1 VTDEPKESGRM
12 WKLGGM
18 ALLFVVLGVAVGALL
33 TNITERR
40 MQGELFPLRLVE
52 IPENTVDPEAWRV
65 NFPRHYDSFMRTRI
79 DYGRT
84 AYGGSGHY
92 DKLAA
97 NPFRERA
104 WAGMAFELEYNA
116 ARGHH
121 YAQIDQAES
130 RRTLERTQPGT
141 CIQCHAAE
149 APLLVEEFGWEALS
163 RMPYDSLRDKV
174 HFGSSCADCHE
185 PNTMELRISRRAF
198 LEGMEARG
206 IDVSEAS
213 RQEMRSYVCAQCH
226 VEYYFKGDDR
236 VLTLPWTHGFAVEDM
251 ERHFDDYGFSDWT
264 HAETGAPMIKI
275 QHPEFELF
283 TQGTH
288 YASGVACADCH
299 MPYTRE
305 GGVKVSDHWIRSPL
319 TNISNSCQTC
329 HSISEAD
336 LHERVLTIQRRT
348 AELSAVAEAAITDL
362 MDAIVAARQAGIS
375 DERLTEARHYHRRS
389 QLRWD
394 FVDAEN
400 STGFHAPQEAAR
412 ILAHSADL
420 ARRGQISVMR
430 AMAEA
435 GRPLAQEQGMP

>member
-1 VTDEPKESGRM
+1 M
-12 WKLGGM
+12 WKLGGV
-18 ALLFVVLGVAVGALL
+18 ALVFVVIGVAAGALL

-52 IPENTVDPEAWRV
+52 IPEGTVDPEAWRV
-65 NFPRHYDSFMRTRI
+65 NFPRHYDSFMRTRT

-84 AYGGSGHY
+84 AFGGSGHY
-92 DKLAA
+92 DKLEG
-97 NPFRERA
+97 NPFRRRA

-116 ARGHH
+116 ARGHY
-121 YAQIDQAES
+121 YAQIDQAET
-130 RRTLERTQPGT
+130 RRTLERAQPGT

-149 APLLVEEFGWEALS
+149 APLLVEELGWEAVS

-174 HFGSSCADCHE
+174 HFGSSCNDCHD
-185 PNTMELRISRRAF
+185 PNTMDLRISRRAF

-206 IDVSEAS
+206 VDVSQAS
-213 RQEMRSYVCAQCH
+213 RQEMRTFVCAQCH
-226 VEYYFKGDDR
+226 VEYYFRGENNL
-236 VLTLPWTHGFAVEDM
+236 LTFPWNHGFQVEDI

-329 HSISEAD
+329 HSISETE
-336 LHERVLTIQRRT
+336 LEERVLTIQRRT
-348 AELSAVAEAAITDL
+348 AELSGVAEAAITDL
-362 MDAIVAARQAGIS
+362 MDAIVMAQRAGIS
-375 DERLTEARHYHRRS
+375 DDRLTEARQYHRRS

-412 ILAHSADL
+412 ILTHATDM
-420 ARRGQISVMR
+420 ARRGQLSVMR

-435 GRPLAQEQGMP
+435 EERCQGGCSGFRMPANL